1 MFLTSLYKSLKVRG
15 AACALTLL
23 SVWFSTASWANHAL
37 FFPFVDTQQS
47 LGVMSDVF
55 EDEYTFECSETD
67 EQWRYCAEFVYYQT
81 SVFAYF
87 YESAGVIKRAELEV
101 EPSMNHLAQVQ
112 YNLRRDGFEVSSVSH
127 SGEVFDVKKQLK
139 MVSPSDVDKALIEFI
154 NSHSPSEPITLVW
167 NKYDNQSD
175 ARAVVAYD
183 VLMLQLTFTRE

>member
-1 MFLTSLYKSLKVRG
+1 MTSLCKSLKVRG

-37 FFPFVDTQQS
+37 FFPFVDTQQP

-81 SVFAYF
+81 PVFAYF

-112 YNLRRDGFEVSSVSH
+112 YNLRRDGFEISSVSH
-127 SGEVFDVKKQLK
+127 GGEVFDVEKQLK

-154 NSHSPSEPITLVW
+154 NSHSPSEPIKLVW
-167 NKYDNQSD
+167 NKHDSQSSVV
-175 ARAVVAYD
+175 AVVTND
-183 VLMLQLTFTRE
+183 ISMLQLTFTRE